1 MGIFS
6 IFDKKKINEKD
17 KMKLGNALK
26 TVLDSETTD
35 ENIKQPVAINDQPIS
50 ESDQSASDVN
60 KDGVSLL
67 GVSATN
73 TPVPSIDNTT
83 QSTMVNLSS
92 SIVTPTPSTD
102 DPLQTPVANLTG
114 SVITSVQNNDDVT
127 STPEVNLKGSNV
139 LQTDDV
145 NHNATLQVGGV
156 SQLIEAPTDKVDV
169 VLTTSNDDISEKEM
183 IESPKIL
190 PNVQK
195 SELFIEPQ
203 TNSDKQ
209 NINTTI
215 QNQTHVQLQ
224 IPDNSV
230 KSDHSSANLTE
241 KNKSQD
247 ITKNGGDIKSTTSNK
262 KESFFSKLF
271 KKKQSN
277 SISKRITDT
286 ANKQSTEKPDKKVT
300 NKTDEKSLEKPDE
313 KSSGN
318 SDQISDI
325 VTIPETPMLDIDS
338 NNNSNSDSDSN
349 NNNNNNNNNNKQIL
363 DENSEV
369 REGFKPD
376 DLKNSSEKIN
386 QIKLDSSE
394 NDNAGLVKSD
404 ELPSEQVAVINPEQK
419 ALSDVKDQI
428 ETEISNVPPKEEMKN
443 ETKQKKKKK
452 GLGLFEKKRSSINVE
467 KKDNP
472 LISNIN
478 TGINLLPPAT
488 TAEIALNERK
498 ASFNI
503 AGAVFILILVLL
515 SIGIIGSNLV
525 AKLEN
530 QGQKKILNRLEKEVA
545 QDQDTLIKNAYI
557 LRRIKLF
564 DSIQQNTV
572 SYREVFEYW
581 DQVSSKLGKINN
593 IELDPDL
600 HFVVRGEAS
609 SLTDV
614 SKLWHLLSMDSRVNS
629 VNLNSVG
636 TYGSKTT
643 FEFEGQLNYDYFKN
657 KTNDNQTAVQ

>member
-6 IFDKKKINEKD
+6 IFGKKKINEKD
-17 KMKLGNALK
+17 KIKLDKALK

-50 ESDQSASDVN
+50 ESDQSASEVDKV
-60 KDGVSLL
+60 GVSLL

-73 TPVPSIDNTT
+73 TPVPSTDDPT

-92 SIVTPTPSTD
+92 SIVTPTPSFD

-195 SELFIEPQ
+195 SELFIEAQ
-203 TNSDKQ
+203 TDSDKQ
-209 NINTTI
+209 NINTTT

-277 SISKRITDT
+277 PISKRITDT
-286 ANKQSTEKPDKKVT
+286 ANKQSSEKPDKKVT

-325 VTIPETPMLDIDS
+325 VTVAETPMLDIDS
-338 NNNSNSDSDSN
+338 NS
-349 NNNNNNNNNNKQIL
+349 NNNKQII

-452 GLGLFEKKRSSINVE
+452 GLGLFEKKRSSINVD

>member
-35 ENIKQPVAINDQPIS
+35 ENIKQPVASNDQPIS

-114 SVITSVQNNDDVT
+114 SVITPTQSNDDPA
-127 STPEVNLKGSNV
+127 SASEVNLKGSDV

-209 NINTTI
+209 NIDTTT

-277 SISKRITDT
+277 PISKRITDT

-325 VTIPETPMLDIDS
+325 VTVAETPMLDIDS
-338 NNNSNSDSDSN
+338 NS
-349 NNNNNNNNNNKQIL
+349 NNNKQII

-376 DLKNSSEKIN
+376 DLKNSSEKTN
-386 QIKLDSSE
+386 EIKLDSSE

-428 ETEISNVPPKEEMKN
+428 ETEISNVPTKEEMKN

-452 GLGLFEKKRSSINVE
+452 GLGLFEKKRSSINVD

-525 AKLEN
+525 SKLEN